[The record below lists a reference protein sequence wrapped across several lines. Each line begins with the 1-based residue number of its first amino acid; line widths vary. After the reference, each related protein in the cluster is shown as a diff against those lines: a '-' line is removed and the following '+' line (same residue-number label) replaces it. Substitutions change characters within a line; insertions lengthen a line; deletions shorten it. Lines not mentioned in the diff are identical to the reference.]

1 MTASTPSGNIIPQ
14 QCHCCGQE
22 AERLFNHAST
32 KGLWICRDCLHL
44 WESIS
49 ILSEPIPTVII
60 TDDETGTEW
69 TIYE

>member
-1 MTASTPSGNIIPQ
+1 MSASTPSGDIIPQ

-32 KGLWICRDCLHL
+32 NGLWICRDCLHL
-44 WESIS
+44 WESIG
-49 ILSEPIPTVII
+49 LMAEPVPTVII

-69 TIYE
+69 TIY